1 MKKAIVI
8 TIARVIAIVIVIA
21 TVIAIVAISNVYFTS
36 NATENLY
43 AKNSVCI
50 KVDTETDEVF
60 FETDN
65 GHIFSIFGCEDWC
78 ENDNCII
85 VFDSQGTVEVVDDT
99 IVTITYIG

>member
-1 MKKAIVI
+1 MKKA
-8 TIARVIAIVIVIA
+8 IAIVIVIA
-21 TVIAIVAISNVYFTS
+21 TIIVTIAISNIYFT
-36 NATENLY
+36 NKATENLY

-60 FETDN
+60 FETEN

-85 VFDSQGTVEVVDDT
+85 VFDSMGTLEVVDDE
-99 IVTITYIG
+99 IVAITYNG